1 MSQHGQ
7 LVRLKRT
14 GRDGE
19 PTWAY
24 RYRVGGRGSKRVQ
37 RGGFASERDAAE
49 ALERELERL
58 RREQRVARSLTLG
71 QLVEVYLAQHDVDP
85 VTIEKLRWL
94 LGKAVAVFGERLV
107 GELRSEEIAA
117 WRIAISPGYRFDA
130 TQALRQVLARAVL
143 WGMIDLNPAKRGVDN
158 PSPRRREQRPFESW
172 AELDAVSANLAPRY
186 RPMVIF
192 AAATGLRPAEWLALE
207 RRDIDPQAR
216 VVYVRRS
223 FTKGRLKCT
232 KTEASR
238 RAVPLQAIALDAI
251 EGQPTSPHSPLVFP
265 AERGG
270 YLDLHNFRNREWKPA
285 QRAAGIE
292 PLRRVYDLRHTF
304 ATFALRAGISTFD
317 LSRYMGAS
325 LTMIDRHYGHLA
337 RDGREHAIRLLD
349 ELSAG
354 QRPRWTLVDTEPHDG
369 RWRRQ
374 RKQRLSRRKLE
385 AL

>member
-1 MSQHGQ
+1 MSQQGQ
-7 LVRLKRT
+7 LIRLKRT
-14 GRDGE
+14 SRDGE
-19 PTWAY
+19 PLWAY
-24 RYRVGGRGSKRVQ
+24 RYRRGGRDSKRVQ
-37 RGGFASERDAAE
+37 RGGFTSERDAAE
-49 ALERELERL
+49 ALERDLERL
-58 RREQRVARSLTLG
+58 RRERRVVRSLTLAE
-71 QLVEVYLAQHDVDP
+71 LVEAYLAQHDVEL

-94 LGKAVAVFGERLV
+94 LGKAVAVFGDRPV

-117 WRIAISPGYRFDA
+117 WRIRLSPGYRFDA
-130 TQALRQVLARAVL
+130 TQALRQVLARAAV
-143 WGMIDLNPAKRGVDN
+143 WGMIDVNPAKLGVDN

-172 AELDAVSANLAPRY
+172 AELDAAHLSPRY
-186 RPMVIF
+186 RPMMIF

-207 RRDIDPQAR
+207 WRDIDLESR
-216 VVYVRRS
+216 VVYVQRS
-223 FTKGRLKCT
+223 FTKGRLKCP

-238 RAVPLQAIALDAI
+238 RAVPLQTIALKALERQGLSQDSA
-251 EGQPTSPHSPLVFP
+251 LVFP

-285 QRAAGIE
+285 QLAVAIQ
-292 PLRRVYDLRHTF
+292 PLRRIYDLRHTF

-354 QRPRWTLVDTEPHDG
+354 ERPRWTLVDAAWTPKPTTAASEDNG
-369 RWRRQ
+369 NIN
-374 RKQRLSRRKLE
+374 
-385 AL
+385 